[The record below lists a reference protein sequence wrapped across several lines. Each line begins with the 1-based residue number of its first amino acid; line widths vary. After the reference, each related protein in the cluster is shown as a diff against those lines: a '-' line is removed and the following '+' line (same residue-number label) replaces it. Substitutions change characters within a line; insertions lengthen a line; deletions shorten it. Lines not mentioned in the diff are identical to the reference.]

1 MKRVFVQFSA
11 AVDHQGHAFD
21 ALENAVHEVKKNIM
35 SNVKTWKEKANMF
48 REEIRKLDNI

>member
-11 AVDHQGHAFD
+11 AVDRQGHTFD